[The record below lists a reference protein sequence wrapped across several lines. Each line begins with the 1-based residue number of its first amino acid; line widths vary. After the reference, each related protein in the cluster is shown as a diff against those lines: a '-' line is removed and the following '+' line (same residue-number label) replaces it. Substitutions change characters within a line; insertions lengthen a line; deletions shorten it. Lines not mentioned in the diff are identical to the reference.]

1 MIKYKLMSILLNN
14 KFNNI
19 DISLISTNLIQQYD
33 NFNLKY
39 IEIKLKI

>member
-1 MIKYKLMSILLNN
+1 MSILLNN
-14 KFNNI
+14 KFDNI

-39 IEIKLKI
+39 IKIKLKI

>member
-1 MIKYKLMSILLNN
+1 MFILLNN

-19 DISLISTNLIQQYD
+19 NIILISTNLIQQYD
-33 NFNLKY
+33 NFNLKV

>member
-1 MIKYKLMSILLNN
+1 MMFILLNN

-19 DISLISTNLIQQYD
+19 NIILISTNLIQQYD
-33 NFNLKY
+33 NFNLKV